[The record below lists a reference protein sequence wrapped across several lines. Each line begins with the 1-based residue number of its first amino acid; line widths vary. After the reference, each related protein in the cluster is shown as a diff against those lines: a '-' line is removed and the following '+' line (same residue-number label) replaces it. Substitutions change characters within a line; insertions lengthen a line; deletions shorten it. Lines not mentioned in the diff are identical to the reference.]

1 MPNPGEIWRIR
12 QDITDLVPCSAI
24 LDHHPFSQ
32 PARHFLEGD
41 GSSRYVMI
49 VGDVYLL
56 SDYSKVLALDP
67 SMVNTALAHPKPDD
81 LAFDRM
87 AQPWVTVMVLGNDQ
101 YWQESRA
108 RPLRTPQLSTPQPD
122 ILSHADV
129 LLPAHL
135 SGLDHDVIAETW
147 HIVPMLVTQLWHPAG
162 HRLSSILYNYLMDIG
177 DVVFNKTH
185 PPVSSKNPPTPAR
198 PLAVIPG
205 IHPRSH
211 PLVQAFHQFEQQW
224 SEVLRLP
231 ITACYMQ
238 FERLAKTA
246 SIMDKAIQLERFPFS

>member
-12 QDITDLVPCSAI
+12 RDITDLVPCSSI

-41 GSSRYVMI
+41 GPSRYVMI

-56 SDYSKVLALDP
+56 SEYSKVLALEPFPVDQP
-67 SMVNTALAHPKPDD
+67 LAPPKQEDRALD
-81 LAFDRM
+81 LM
-87 AQPWVTVMVLGNDQ
+87 PQHWLTVMVLDNGQ
-101 YWQESRA
+101 YWQESKV
-108 RPLRTPQLSTPQPD
+108 RPLMTPQPE

-162 HRLSSILYNYLMDIG
+162 HRLSSTLYNHLMDMG
-177 DVVFNKTH
+177 DVVFTQTH
-185 PPVSSKNPPTPAR
+185 PPVSANNSSTPAL

-205 IHPRSH
+205 THPRSH
-211 PLVQAFHQFEQQW
+211 PLVQSFHQFEQQW

-231 ITACYMQ
+231 ITACYIQ
-238 FERLAKTA
+238 FELLTQTA
-246 SIMDKAIQLERFPFS
+246 SIMDKAIQLERFSSSWLQG

>member
-1 MPNPGEIWRIR
+1 MPKPGEIWRIR
-12 QDITDLVPCSAI
+12 RDITDLVPCSSS

-41 GSSRYVMI
+41 GPSRYVMI

-56 SDYSKVLALDP
+56 SEYSKVLALDP
-67 SMVNTALAHPKPDD
+67 SMVNKALTPPKQENLALD
-81 LAFDRM
+81 LM
-87 AQPWVTVMVLGNDQ
+87 PQHWVTVMVLNNGQ
-101 YWQESRA
+101 YWQESGL
-108 RPLRTPQLSTPQPD
+108 RPLMTPHPE
-122 ILSHADV
+122 ILSYADV

-135 SGLDHDVIAETW
+135 SGLDHDVVAETW

-162 HRLSSILYNYLMDIG
+162 HRLSSILYNYLMDVG

-185 PPVSSKNPPTPAR
+185 APVSSNNPPPSAC
-198 PLAVIPG
+198 PLTVSPG
-205 IHPRSH
+205 THPRSH
-211 PLVQAFHQFEQQW
+211 PLVQAFHQFEQRW

-231 ITACYMQ
+231 ITACYIQ
-238 FERLAKTA
+238 FQLLTQAA